1 MRFFTYVP
9 IVLGLAL
16 LVPLPRMSGGDFKL
30 EPGFTLIFNGKDL
43 DGWQP
48 KGKKEPLTGKS
59 EAFKGR
65 FVVEKGTLLIDPAVK
80 GDSYIETTKE
90 FKDVHIKFE
99 FNPGP
104 KCNND
109 LFLHGIKFDIV
120 PGNKELKNVKEGE
133 WYTMEIIAKG
143 DKVEHKVNGEV
154 ARTSKS
160 KTASSTFAIRAEFGA
175 MQIKNIRVKE

>member
-1 MRFFTYVP
+1 M
-9 IVLGLAL
+9 
-16 LVPLPRMSGGDFKL
+16 LPMSSAGDFKL

-48 KGKKEPLTGKS
+48 KGKKEPLTGKG

-65 FVVEKGTLLIDPAVK
+65 FVVEKGILLIDPAVK

-90 FKDVHIKFE
+90 FKDVTIRFD
-99 FNPGP
+99 FNPGA

-120 PGNKELKNVKEGE
+120 PGNKELPKVKEGE
-133 WYTMEIIAKG
+133 WYEMEITAKG
-143 DKVEHKVNGEV
+143 DTVEHKVNGEI
-154 ARTSKS
+154 ARSSKG
-160 KTASSTFAIRAEFGA
+160 KAASSTFAIRAEFGA
-175 MQIKNIRVKE
+175 MQIKNMRVKE